1 MKRTVFIF
9 LCFCNLINAQLSSY
23 NKGLKK
29 SSLTQGEWF
38 LNKGVETFVTKQTP
52 VGYKQ
57 SYDELKSV
65 LVHYNL
71 NIMEP
76 EVDKSLIDKTV
87 ESLHDFQNLSNSMS
101 IEWSV
106 INMVWRA
113 NDMYQINWMC
123 GDEINLILIQRIR
136 KK

>member
-1 MKRTVFIF
+1 MKKIIFVF
-9 LCFCNLINAQLSSY
+9 LCICNIAIAQTSSY

-29 SSLTQGEWF
+29 NTFLIGSWY

-65 LVHYNL
+65 LSHYNL
-71 NIMEP
+71 NIMEA
-76 EVDKSLIDKTV
+76 EVDESLIDKTV
-87 ESLHDFQNLSNSMS
+87 ESLHDFENLSNSIK
-101 IEWSV
+101 IEWSI

-113 NDMYQINWMC
+113 NDIYQINWLC
-123 GDEINLILIQRIR
+123 GDELNIILIQKI

>member
-23 NKGLKK
+23 NKELKK
-29 SSLTQGEWF
+29 KSLIQGEWF
-38 LNKGVETFVTKQTP
+38 LNKGIETFVTKQTP

-65 LVHYNL
+65 LFHYNL

-76 EVDKSLIDKTV
+76 EVDESLIDKTV
-87 ESLHDFQNLSNSMS
+87 ENLHDFQNLSNSMS

-106 INMVWRA
+106 INMVWRT
-113 NDMYQINWMC
+113 NDVYQINWMC
-123 GDEINLILIQRIR
+123 GNEINLILIQRIR